1 MIYRVVK
8 NENFVVLD
16 KGFLNDDQLSWK
28 AKGLLAYMLSLPD
41 DWDFCLTDLATR
53 SKCGREA
60 TANIINELILA
71 GYLQKVQGRTK
82 DGKFG
87 KVEFVVFEVSKRA
100 VQPSTGYPSTAAP
113 QTEKPTQLNNKLLN
127 NQLLKNKDDDQPLHT
142 ADYFYEQQGFGSLS
156 AYITAKIHSWL
167 TIFSEEIVIHAMKLA
182 VEHNVL
188 RWRYVEKILQ
198 NWHHKQ
204 LKTMADIA
212 SDQRRFQAKKIKVTD
227 IPVNRR
233 QETIP
238 QWFHH
243 RHEEERPQQPTINFE
258 AERQKILALLESG

>member
-8 NENFVVLD
+8 NDNFVVLD
-16 KGFLNDDQLSWK
+16 KGFLNNDQLSWK

-53 SKCGREA
+53 SKCGRDG
-60 TANIINELILA
+60 TASIVNELIRE
-71 GYLQKVQGRTK
+71 GYLQKVQERAK
-82 DGKFG
+82 DGKFS
-87 KVEFVVFEVSKRA
+87 KVEFVVFEVSNRA
-100 VQPSTGYPSTAAP
+100 AQPSTGYPSTAAP

-127 NQLLKNKDDDQPLHT
+127 NQLLNNKDDNQQSQT
-142 ADYFYEQQGFGSLS
+142 AYYFFEQQGFGSLS
-156 AYITAKIHSWL
+156 AYMTAKIHSWL
-167 TIFSEEIVIHAMKLA
+167 NIFSEEIVIHAMKLA

-188 RWRYVEKILQ
+188 CWRYVEKILQ

-212 SDQRRFQAKKIKVTD
+212 SDQMRFHSQKKKVTD
-227 IPVNRR
+227 MPAKRR
-233 QETIP
+233 QEIIP

-243 RHEEERPQQPTINFE
+243 RHEEERPQQPAINFE